1 MRYIANPAIW
11 DLWDFITDKNCSK
24 QDCTTQYVP
33 VWDGKDWVA
42 EEYNGGGGWG
52 PSSLSWLDDV
62 SISTAT
68 NWQILTYS
76 SSTGKWRNSTLD
88 MIDTLA
94 ELTDVT
100 ISWIENGDTIVYNST
115 THKFE
120 NKALGTIYK
129 VKWSV
134 ADFAH
139 LPATGQEPGDV
150 WNVIDTGANY
160 VWTWSAWDKL
170 SETVDL
176 ESVRVQMTE
185 MPSASGNAGKVYQY
199 VGTTTENYTNGY
211 FYESDGSTWT
221 QKNVQPVDS
230 GAGVLQES
238 ITSNIAVGWI
248 AAGTTLAAGTSIE
261 SIIRQ
266 MLVTYITPT
275 LSLAAKSG
283 VSLVNYVG
291 DTVANPQ
298 FDVTAVRGSGTFT
311 TVQLLAGSTLSDT
324 QSMTG
329 TTATLTYTGN
339 VTTDTTFKA
348 YVEDN
353 GQTINSNTVTIKFV
367 QGSYFGQVA
376 DTVTTPTAADIT
388 ALTKLKNT
396 TKGYT
401 ANNISMTYGKLLYA
415 YPASYGDL
423 TSIKDANN
431 FEYITSYTKST
442 VTIDGVSYNCY
453 LMTDATGV
461 TGFKQIYA

>member
-1 MRYIANPAIW
+1 MYVENAN
-11 DLWDFITDKNCSK
+11 FIRSVEVDDSVFQCDPQCSK
-24 QDCTTQYVP
+24 SYILKLQ
-33 VWDGKDWVA
+33 WDTDNAQRLWKVT
-42 EEYNGGGGWG
+42 EYAGEGWA
-52 PSSLSWLDDV
+52 SSMEDLTDV
-62 SISTAT
+62 SIGTVTDGQVLAYDAAT
-68 NWQILTYS
+68 H
-76 SSTGKWRNSTLD
+76 KWINKVDEWS
-88 MIDTLA
+88 DTFA
-94 ELTDVT
+94 GLTDVDIT
-100 ISWIENGDTIVYNST
+100 GLQNGDVAVYNST
-115 THKFE
+115 T
-120 NKALGTIYK
+120 NKREPQHI
-129 VKWSV
+129 S
-134 ADFAH
+134 ADA
-139 LPATGQEPGDV
+139 V
-150 WNVIDTGANY
+150 
-160 VWTWSAWDKL
+160 L
-170 SETVDL
+170 S
-176 ESVRVQMTE
+176 
-185 MPSASGNAGKVYQY
+185 
-199 VGTTTENYTNGY
+199 
-211 FYESDGSTWT
+211 
-221 QKNVQPVDS
+221 
-230 GAGVLQES
+230 ES
-238 ITSNIAVGWI
+238 ITTNIAVGWI
-248 AAGTTLAAGTSIE
+248 PAGTTLAAGTSIE

-311 TVQLLAGSTLSDT
+311 TVQLLAWSTLSDT

-376 DTVTTPTAADIT
+376 EDVTNPTAADIT
-388 ALTKLKNT
+388 GLTKLKNT
-396 TKGYT
+396 AKGYT

-442 VTIDGVSYNCY
+442 VSVNGVSYNCY

>member
-11 DLWDFITDKNCSK
+11 DLWDFITDKNCAK
-24 QDCTTQYVP
+24 QDCTTQYIP
-33 VWDGKDWVA
+33 VRDGRDWTA
-42 EEYNGGGGWG
+42 EEYNGGGGG
-52 PSSLSWLDDV
+52 GSTTLSWLEDV
-62 SISTAT
+62 SITTAI
-68 NWQILTYS
+68 NWQTLIYS
-76 SSTGKWRNSTLD
+76 NGKWKNSKID
-88 MIDTLA
+88 MIDTLG
-94 ELTDVT
+94 ELKDVS

-120 NKALGTIYK
+120 NKSLGTIYK

-134 ADFAH
+134 ADFDH
-139 LPATGQEPGDV
+139 LPTTWNEPGDV
-150 WNVIDTGANY
+150 WNVLDTGANY
-160 VWTWSAWDKL
+160 VWTGSTWDKL

-176 ESVRVQMTE
+176 ESVRVQFDT
-185 MPSASGNAGKVYQY
+185 MPSASDNRGKVVQY
-199 VGTTTENYTNGY
+199 TGATNQNYTNGY

-221 QKNVQPVDS
+221 QKDVQPADS
-230 GAGVLQES
+230 GAGALQEA

-248 AAGTTLAAGTSIE
+248 PAGTTLAAGTSIE

-275 LSLAAKSG
+275 LSLAAKSW
-283 VSLVNYVG
+283 VSLINYVG

-311 TVQLLAGSTLSDT
+311 TVQLLAGSTLSDS

-376 DTVTTPTAADIT
+376 DTVTNPTAADIT

-396 TKGYT
+396 AKGYT

-442 VTIDGVSYNCY
+442 VNVNGVSYNCY